1 MFKRTGIILATALLL
16 GGTAIAANDPTLH
29 QVYQATQAGRLD
41 EAQQMM
47 NQVLKDHPDSAK
59 AHYVEAEILVRQ
71 GKKSDA
77 ASELQTAQRLSPGL
91 SFASAEAVNTLRA
104 AIEGQGA
111 PVQRRQG
118 FPWGMLF
125 LGIGAIF
132 VIYFVFRSFAGR
144 SRYVP
149 AQPYGGQP
157 GFGPGYGQGYG
168 GQGYGPMGGGG
179 GMGSGILS
187 GLATGAAVGAGM
199 VAGEEIAH
207 HLMGGDSASRG
218 DMTAASDSWNSGQD
232 FGVSDNSSWDDGST
246 FADNSDFGGGD
257 WS

>member
-1 MFKRTGIILATALLL
+1 MFRNILLATLFLFC
-16 GGTAIAANDPTLH
+16 GTALAANDPTLH

-71 GKKSDA
+71 GRRSDA

-91 SFASAEAVNTLRA
+91 SFASPEAVSTLRA
-104 AIEGQGA
+104 AIDGQGG
-111 PVQRRQG
+111 PVQKRQG

-132 VIYFVFRSFAGR
+132 VIYFLFRSFAGR
-144 SRYVP
+144 SRYVQ

-157 GFGPGYGQGYG
+157 GFGPGYGQGCG
-168 GQGYGPMGGGG
+168 PGYGPVGGGG

-207 HLMGGDSASRG
+207 HLMGGGNQTPDSN
-218 DMTAASDSWNSGQD
+218 MTAASDSWSSNQD
-232 FGVSDNSSWDDGST
+232 FGVADNSSWDDGSS
-246 FADNSDFGGGD
+246 FADNSDFGGGGD
-257 WS
+257 WT